1 MTGISVDDIVA
12 LYTQREQRMGGDI
25 RRMREVAAA
34 YNNDIVLP
42 LPEVDRDEKS
52 AVANYIAVGID
63 QNAMRIADPNPN
75 LLVHP
80 TKWTKQARD
89 RANQQRRALL
99 GHLEAGH
106 HKRRQRR
113 RARWLLAY
121 GSAPVVVRPY
131 EGRTRIELRSPLH
144 TFPSPGCDPDDLRPD
159 DVIFTAHRHFGDIA
173 RDYPVQAAQLYAGRG
188 RSPRRDEMF
197 TVLEYVDCD
206 EWVTVLVGRDP
217 GEQAGWVQGSRAV
230 LLERVPN
237 RAGCCPAVIPGRVTL
252 DRRQG
257 QFHQVIGMY
266 QEMAKLMALSV
277 IATRKGII
285 RDEWL
290 VAHPNEEP
298 EIVSVPDAGMGIPG
312 VVKGGSLIPRDVD
325 PQFQTSQTLQ
335 IIDRSIRETS
345 GVPTEFGGSSSSGT
359 RTARRGAQL
368 LSAAIDFP
376 VAEAQEMFAS
386 SLEEECRILVA
397 TESAYFGAERRSFY
411 VRWKGA
417 KGSTG
422 EFTPSEMWDDLGEVE
437 VSYPLPGA
445 DTNSLVVE
453 AGQRV
458 GMGVMSKER
467 FMEVDPLVDDVEA
480 ERDRVRAERVED
492 AFLTSIQ
499 TMAADP
505 QGPWQPVDIARFD
518 ELVRSN
524 RMELYEAAQQVQ
536 KEAQERQAAV
546 EQAPEEMPGL
556 SMPGM
561 GVEAPP
567 SVPPPEQG
575 MQNLQQ
581 LLFSLTAPQQAVA

>member
-1 MTGISVDDIVA
+1 MTTSADTIVG
-12 LYTQREQRMGGDI
+12 LYHHREQSQGVELA
-25 RRMREVAAA
+25 RMREVAAA

-42 LPEVDRDEKS
+42 LPEVDRSEKA

-80 TKWTKQARD
+80 SKWTKQAKD
-89 RANQQRRALL
+89 RADRQRRALL
-99 GHLEAGH
+99 GHLEENH
-106 HKRRQRR
+106 QKRRQRR

-144 TFPSPGCDPDDLRPD
+144 TFVAPSCDPDELCPE
-159 DVIFTAHRHFGDIA
+159 DVIFAAHRRYEDLAEMF
-173 RDYPVQAAQLYAGRG
+173 PTQAAQIYTGPD
-188 RSPRRDEMF
+188 RSPRRDELF

-206 EWVTVLVGRDP
+206 EWVTVLLGRDP
-217 GEQAGWVQGSRAV
+217 GDASSYAQGARFV
-230 LLERVPN
+230 ELGRVPN
-237 RAGCCPAVIPGRVTL
+237 RAGCCPVVVPGRITL

-290 VAHPNEEP
+290 IAHPNEDP
-298 EIVSVPDAGMGIPG
+298 EIVSVPDAGMGMPG
-312 VVKGGSLIPRDVD
+312 VVKGGSLVPRDVD

-376 VAEAQEMFAS
+376 VAEAQEMFAA
-386 SLEEECRILVA
+386 SLEQECRLLIE
-397 TESAYFGAERRSFY
+397 TERAYFAGAPRSFH

-417 KGSTG
+417 KGPTG
-422 EFTPSEMWDDLGEVE
+422 EFTPAEMWAEPGAVE
-437 VSYPLPGA
+437 VSYPMAGA

-453 AGQRV
+453 SGQRV

-467 FMEVDPLVDDVEA
+467 FMEIDPMVDDVEA

-505 QGPWQPVDIARFD
+505 QGPWQPIDIARFD

-524 RMELYEAAQQVQ
+524 RMELYEAAQKVHE
-536 KEAQERQAAV
+536 EAQARQAPP
-546 EQAPEEMPGL
+546 QQPPQEMPGL
-556 SMPGM
+556 SMPGQ

-575 MQNLQQ
+575 LQNLQQ
-581 LLFSLTAPQQAVA
+581 MLYSLTGPQQAVA

>member
-1 MTGISVDDIVA
+1 
-12 LYTQREQRMGGDI
+12 
-25 RRMREVAAA
+25 
-34 YNNDIVLP
+34 
-42 LPEVDRDEKS
+42 
-52 AVANYIAVGID
+52 
-63 QNAMRIADPNPN
+63 
-75 LLVHP
+75 
-80 TKWTKQARD
+80 
-89 RANQQRRALL
+89 
-99 GHLEAGH
+99 
-106 HKRRQRR
+106 
-113 RARWLLAY
+113 
-121 GSAPVVVRPY
+121 
-131 EGRTRIELRSPLH
+131 
-144 TFPSPGCDPDDLRPD
+144 
-159 DVIFTAHRHFGDIA
+159 
-173 RDYPVQAAQLYAGRG
+173 
-188 RSPRRDEMF
+188 
-197 TVLEYVDCD
+197 
-206 EWVTVLVGRDP
+206 
-217 GEQAGWVQGSRAV
+217 
-230 LLERVPN
+230 
-237 RAGCCPAVIPGRVTL
+237 
-252 DRRQG
+252 
-257 QFHQVIGMY
+257 MY

-397 TESAYFGAERRSFY
+397 TEKAYFGGAPRSFH

-422 EFTPSEMWDDLGEVE
+422 EFTPSEMWKDLGDVE